1 MFRKLASML
10 VVIRDG
16 WEELSPKASFV
27 AQLFKLSSNTRFLY
41 VFRKEEEK
49 FREKWGYNQIELTTS
64 TTGILLY
71 FFLMMLQSPNDL
83 HDGLLSRLFHRRR
96 EHMLVKE
103 GFLSVLSQALYQY
116 FARSARTDGLIRF
129 LRKLNSPKIFL
140 IDEFSSLNSVNL
152 KELKDLGLII
162 YVSQDVAHNRFGF
175 RDNFIAKKLMYKLE
189 RDAIALADVVIA
201 CSEMDRLKYVEM
213 GARKAIF
220 YPNIYPITEFEPCD
234 KDQTP
239 SISIVLP
246 EHWGPRADRSLE
258 EIFKALSC
266 VNRKIRVYL
275 IGIEPQK
282 VPRNIELQYY
292 KRIPN
297 KLDYLRTLS
306 KSWIGINI
314 GIHKG
319 GANQRKYDYAMAGL
333 VVFSDN
339 LGARGDMLP
348 YEYTYVDSHDLAA
361 KSEQLLKFGKEKII
375 EMGIQNREQAI
386 SLAETQREKL
396 LRTVN
401 SLVFHGHLDLNV
413 AP

>member
-1 MFRKLASML
+1 ML

-16 WEELSPKASFV
+16 EELSPKASFV
-27 AQLFKLSSNTRFLY
+27 AQLFRSNSKTKLLY

-49 FREKWGYNQIELTTS
+49 FREKWASNQIELATS

-71 FFLMMLQSPNDL
+71 YFLMMFQSPKDL
-83 HDGLLSRLFHRRR
+83 HDGLLRRLFHRRR
-96 EHMLVKE
+96 VHVLINE

-116 FARSARTDGLIRF
+116 FARSARTEGLIRF

-140 IDEFSSLNSVNL
+140 IDEFWSLNSVNL
-152 KELKDLGLII
+152 RELKDLGLII
-162 YVSQDVAHNRFGF
+162 YVSQDLAHKRFGF
-175 RDNFIAKKLMYKLE
+175 GENFIAKKLMYKLE
-189 RDAIALADVVIA
+189 RDAIALVDVVIA

-220 YPNIYPITEFEPCD
+220 YPNIYPITEFEPYD
-234 KDQTP
+234 KDQAA

-246 EHWGPRADRSLE
+246 EHWGSRADRSLE
-258 EIFKALSC
+258 EIFKALSS
-266 VNRKIRVYL
+266 VDRKIRVYM
-275 IGIEPQK
+275 IGTEPKQ

-319 GANQRKYDYAMAGL
+319 GTNERKYDYAMAGT

-339 LGARGDMLP
+339 LGARGDLLP

-361 KSEQLLKFGKEKII
+361 KLKRLTEFGKEKMA
-375 EMGIQNREQAI
+375 EMGIQNRKEAI
-386 SLAETQREKL
+386 SLAEKQRDML
-396 LRTVN
+396 LRMIKSIELHN
-401 SLVFHGHLDLNV
+401 
-413 AP
+413 P

>member
-1 MFRKLASML
+1 VL
-10 VVIRDG
+10 I
-16 WEELSPKASFV
+16 
-27 AQLFKLSSNTRFLY
+27 N
-41 VFRKEEEK
+41 
-49 FREKWGYNQIELTTS
+49 
-64 TTGILLY
+64 
-71 FFLMMLQSPNDL
+71 
-83 HDGLLSRLFHRRR
+83 
-96 EHMLVKE
+96 E
-103 GFLSVLSQALYQY
+103 GFLSVLSKALYQY

-140 IDEFSSLNSVNL
+140 IDEFWSINSVNL

-162 YVSQDVAHNRFGF
+162 YVSQDVARNRFGF
-175 RDNFIAKKLMYKLE
+175 GENFIAKKLMYKFE

-246 EHWGPRADRSLE
+246 KHWGSRADKSLE

-266 VNRKIRVYL
+266 VDRKIRVYM
-275 IGIEPQK
+275 IGIEPKQ
-282 VPRNIELQYY
+282 VPKNIELQYY
-292 KRIPN
+292 KRIPK

-319 GANQRKYDYAMAGL
+319 GTNERKYDYAMAET
-333 VVFSDN
+333 VVLSDN
-339 LGARGDMLP
+339 LGARGDLLP

-361 KSEQLLKFGKEKII
+361 KLERLLKFGKEKIA
-375 EMGIQNREQAI
+375 EMGTQNRKEAI
-386 SLAETQREKL
+386 SLAEKQRDIL
-396 LRTVN
+396 LRMVKSIELHN
-401 SLVFHGHLDLNV
+401 R
-413 AP
+413 

>member
-1 MFRKLASML
+1 MCRKSASML

-49 FREKWGYNQIELTTS
+49 FREKWGHKQIELATS

-71 FFLMMLQSPNDL
+71 YFLMMLQSPKDL
-83 HDGLLSRLFHRRR
+83 RDGLLIRLFHRRR
-96 EHMLVKE
+96 EHVLINE

-140 IDEFSSLNSVNL
+140 IDEFWSLNSVNL

-162 YVSQDVAHNRFGF
+162 YVSQDLAHNRFGF
-175 RDNFIAKKLMYKLE
+175 GDNFIAKKLMYKLE
-189 RDAIALADVVIA
+189 RNAIALADVVIA

-213 GARKAIF
+213 GARKAFF

-246 EHWGPRADRSLE
+246 EHWGSRADRSLE
-258 EIFKALSC
+258 EIFKALSR
-266 VNRKIRVYL
+266 VDRKITVYL
-275 IGIEPQK
+275 IGVEPQQ

-292 KRIPN
+292 KFIPN

-319 GANQRKYDYAMAGL
+319 GTNERKYDYAMAGT
-333 VVFSDN
+333 VVLSDN
-339 LGARGDMLP
+339 LGARGDLLP
-348 YEYTYVDSHDLAA
+348 YEYTYVDSHDSAA
-361 KSEQLLKFGKEKII
+361 KLERLLEFGKEKIA
-375 EMGIQNREQAI
+375 EMGIQNRKEAI
-386 SLAETQREKL
+386 SLAEKQRDML
-396 LRTVN
+396 LRMVKSIELHN
-401 SLVFHGHLDLNV
+401 H
-413 AP
+413 